1 MGTITNNKKY
11 SNNDN
16 IAAYY
21 HNHRYYRYCS
31 YTIDFDII
39 HIEIKI
45 LDNLHNR
52 FRYSN
57 GKTIPIKLVL
67 ISLLKLHLLWQKK

>member
-1 MGTITNNKKY
+1 MIVLSYTIAFDSHQNK
-11 SNNDN
+11 NTR
-16 IAAYY
+16 I
-21 HNHRYYRYCS
+21 S
-31 YTIDFDII
+31 YTIDFDIV

-52 FRYSN
+52 LWYSN

>member
-1 MGTITNNKKY
+1 MIVLSYTIAFDNN
-11 SNNDN
+11 
-16 IAAYY
+16 IYY
-21 HNHRYYRYCS
+21 QNKNTRTCF
-31 YTIDFDII
+31 YTIDFDIV

-57 GKTIPIKLVL
+57 GKTMLIELVL

>member
-1 MGTITNNKKY
+1 MIVL
-11 SNNDN
+11 
-16 IAAYY
+16 
-21 HNHRYYRYCS
+21 S
-31 YTIDFDII
+31 YTIDFDSHQNKNTRTYYYTIDFDI
-39 HIEIKI
+39 VHIEIKI

-57 GKTIPIKLVL
+57 GKTILIELVL

>member
-1 MGTITNNKKY
+1 MIILSYTIGFDDYQNK
-11 SNNDN
+11 NTR
-16 IAAYY
+16 I
-21 HNHRYYRYCS
+21 C
-31 YTIDFDII
+31 YTIDFDIV

-52 FRYSN
+52 FWYSN
-57 GKTIPIKLVL
+57 GKTILIKLVL